1 MNLEKSL
8 EKMLTFDDVL
18 LAPRYSDV
26 LPTEV
31 DLKSK
36 FTKNI
41 SLSLPFVSAAM
52 DTVTEHK
59 MAIAMALAGGIGVI
73 HKNLTPDEQAEE
85 VKKVKE
91 REVLENEILATKG
104 KDDKLLVAGAVGPAK
119 NMQERVEKLSQVG
132 VDVLVVDTAHG
143 HSKGVIDTIRYIK
156 SKQEYSHIDVIGGN
170 IATAEAAKDL
180 IDAGVD
186 GLKVGI
192 GPGSICTTRI
202 VAGTGVPQL
211 SAIAEV
217 VSEAQKYG
225 VPVIADGGIK
235 FSGDAAKA
243 FAVGASSVMM
253 GSLLAGTK
261 EAPGEVFEENGKK
274 YKSYRGM
281 GSLGAMNKG
290 GKERYGQSNV
300 AQEKFVPEGIEGRTP
315 YKGEVAVQ
323 LHQIAGGV
331 RSAMGYSGAKNLEI
345 FRDRARLVQI
355 TQASLKESHPHDVE
369 ITRQAPNY
377 TKN

>member
-52 DTVTEHK
+52 DTVTEHE
-59 MAIAMALAGGIGVI
+59 MAIAMALSGGIGVI
-73 HKNLTPDEQAEE
+73 HKNLTPDEQADE
-85 VKKVKE
+85 VRKVKE

-104 KDDKLLVAGAVGPAK
+104 EDGKLLVAAAVGPAK
-119 NMQERVEKLSQVG
+119 NMQERVEKLVQAG

-143 HSKGVIDTIRYIK
+143 HSKGVMDTIKYIK
-156 SKQEYSHIDVIGGN
+156 SKEEYSNIDVIGGN

-180 IDAGVD
+180 SEIGVD

>member
-1 MNLEKSL
+1 MKL

-31 DLKSK
+31 ELSSR
-36 FTKNI
+36 FTKNVV
-41 SLSLPFVSAAM
+41 LKMPFVSAAM

-59 MAIAMALAGGIGVI
+59 MAIGMALEGGIGVI
-73 HKNLTPDEQAEE
+73 HKNLEPKEQADE
-85 VKKVKE
+85 VLKVKGFK
-91 REVLENEILATKG
+91 VPLENKNAS
-104 KDDKLLVAGAVGPAK
+104 KDKNGNLLVAAAVGPAK
-119 NMQERVEKLSQVG
+119 NMQERVQLLVEAG

-143 HSKGVIDTIRYIK
+143 HSKGVMDTVKYIK
-156 SKQEYSHIDVIGGN
+156 TNPKYSNIDVVAGN

-180 IDAGVD
+180 CEIGVD
-186 GLKVGI
+186 ALKVGI

-211 SAIAEV
+211 SAISEV
-217 VSEAQKYG
+217 VEEALKYD

-243 FAVGASSVMM
+243 FAVGADTVMM
-253 GSLLAGTK
+253 GSLLAGTT
-261 EAPGEVFEENGKK
+261 EAPGEVFEGKDGK
-274 YKSYRGM
+274 QYKSYRGM

-300 AQEKFVPEGIEGRTP
+300 AEDKFVPEGIEGRIA
-315 YKGEVAVQ
+315 YKGDISKQ
-323 LHQIAGGV
+323 LHQISGGV
-331 RSAMGYSGAKNLEI
+331 RSAMGYSGAKNIKI
-345 FRDRARLVQI
+345 FKDRARLVQI
-355 TQASLKESHPHDVE
+355 TPASLKESHPHDVE
-369 ITRQAPNY
+369 ITKEAPNY
-377 TKN
+377 KK

>member
-1 MNLEKSL
+1 MNLDKL

-18 LAPRYSDV
+18 LAPRYSDI

-31 DLKSK
+31 ELNSK
-36 FTKNI
+36 FSKNI
-41 SLSLPFVSAAM
+41 SLKLPFVSAAM
-52 DTVTEHK
+52 DTVTEHE
-59 MAIAMALAGGIGVI
+59 MAIAMALNGAIGVI
-73 HKNLTPDEQAEE
+73 HKNLTPDQQAQE
-85 VKKVKE
+85 VRKVKE
-91 REVLENEILATKG
+91 REVLEDEILATKG
-104 KDDKLLVAGAVGPAK
+104 EDGKLLVAAAVGPAK
-119 NMQERVEKLSQVG
+119 NMNERVEKLVDAG
-132 VDVLVVDTAHG
+132 VNVLVVDTAHG

-156 SKQEYSHIDVIGGN
+156 SKDEYSHIDVIGGN
-170 IATAEAAKDL
+170 IATAQAAKDL
-180 IDAGVD
+180 IEAGVD

-211 SAIAEV
+211 SAISEV
-217 VSEAQKYG
+217 VNEAQKYG

-261 EAPGEVFEENGKK
+261 EAPGEIFETQDGKK

-315 YKGEVAVQ
+315 YKGEVSAQ

-345 FRDRARLVQI
+345 FKNRARLVQI

-369 ITRQAPNY
+369 ITKQAPNY

>member
-1 MNLEKSL
+1 MNLEQSL

-31 DLKSK
+31 DLTSK
-36 FTKNI
+36 FSKNV
-41 SLSLPFVSAAM
+41 SLKLPFVSAAM

-59 MAIAMALAGGIGVI
+59 MAIAMALSGGIGVI

-104 KDDKLLVAGAVGPAK
+104 KDGKLLVAGAVGPAK
-119 NMQERVEKLSQVG
+119 NMKERVEKLAQAG

-143 HSKGVIDTIRYIK
+143 HSKGVIDTIKYIK

-180 IDAGVD
+180 SEIGVD

-217 VSEAQKYG
+217 VSEAQKHKI
-225 VPVIADGGIK
+225 PVIADGGIK

-315 YKGEVAVQ
+315 YKGEVAAQ

-369 ITRQAPNY
+369 ITKQAPNY

>member
-1 MNLEKSL
+1 MNLEQSL

-31 DLKSK
+31 DLTSK
-36 FTKNI
+36 FSKNI
-41 SLSLPFVSAAM
+41 SLRLPFVSAAM
-52 DTVTEHK
+52 DTVTEHE

-73 HKNLTPDEQAEE
+73 HKNLTPDEQADE

-91 REVLENEILATKG
+91 REILENEILATKG
-104 KDDKLLVAGAVGPAK
+104 EDGKLLVAAAVGPAK
-119 NMQERVEKLSQVG
+119 NMQERVEKLAQAG

-180 IDAGVD
+180 SEIGVD

-261 EAPGEVFEENGKK
+261 EAPGEIFEENGKK

-345 FRDRARLVQI
+345 FKNRARLVQI

-369 ITRQAPNY
+369 ITKQAPNY
-377 TKN
+377 KCG